1 MASARRTW
9 AGALLVAAVLGSLT
23 ATAAPSQAATGR
35 NPRTPVVV
43 ASGLNNPRSV
53 TIGADGTILIG
64 EGGNGPTTPCT
75 APAPGVITRCLGFTG
90 SIYAISGSKQRRVA
104 TGLPSE
110 AIVRLDG
117 TVVIAGATQAIP
129 RPGGKYAVIYGF
141 SGGPADRAA
150 LGAGSGPLGT
160 LSLSNGT
167 LLGDLTAYE
176 NANDPDGTGVF
187 ANPWNFVEDGYGGY
201 LATDAGAND
210 VLHVA
215 ADGTVST
222 AAVPPTNVTS
232 TGGVAQS
239 VPTGIVRASNGVFYI
254 SDMSGENVGL
264 SRIWRYTPGSGLTL
278 VTTGLT
284 DVIALAL
291 APNGDLIAL
300 SYGSTPPV
308 GTEVPGPG
316 ALTRI
321 NVRTGAATTI
331 DTGGVLHAPT
341 GLAVDSRGNAYV
353 VNNAITSN
361 GELLKF
367 SGAAR

>member
-1 MASARRTW
+1 MASAKRIW
-9 AGALLVAAVLGSLT
+9 AGALLVTAVLGSLT
-23 ATAAPSQAATGR
+23 ATAVTSQAATSK
-35 NPRTPVVV
+35 NTRTPVVV
-43 ASGLNNPRSV
+43 ASGLHNPRSV
-53 TIGADGTILIG
+53 TIGAGGTILIG
-64 EGGNGPTTPCT
+64 EGGSGPTTPCT

-90 SIYAISGSKQRRVA
+90 SIYAIAGSRQRRVV

-117 TVVIAGATQAIP
+117 TVVIAGATQAVP
-129 RPGGKYAVIYGF
+129 HAGGTFAVIYGF

-176 NANDPDGTGVF
+176 AAADPDGTGVF
-187 ANPWNFVEDGYGGY
+187 ANPWNFVEDGNGGF

-210 VLHVA
+210 VLSVA
-215 ADGTVST
+215 PNGTVST
-222 AAVPPTNVTS
+222 AAVVPSNVTS
-232 TGGVAQS
+232 TGAQAQS

-264 SRIWRYTPGSGLTL
+264 SRIWRYVPGSGLTL
-278 VTTGLT
+278 ITTGLT

-308 GTEVPGPG
+308 GTQVPGPG
-316 ALTRI
+316 SLARI
-321 NVRTGAATTI
+321 NVRTGVTTTI
-331 DTGGVLHAPT
+331 DTGGVLNAPT
-341 GLAVDSRGNAYV
+341 GLAVDSYGNAYV
-353 VNNAITSN
+353 LNNAITNN